1 MPLGI
6 IGATG
11 ICTIL
16 YIIMCIVICMMVPYA
31 DIDTGAPFSS
41 AFGYVGLAWA
51 KCVPACLISMP
62 DFVHTDDNETEDCPL
77 FTCSCIKATRS
88 GCALHVHCRALLHPC
103 EPLAMSRLGQVD
115 CSTMYA
121 LCAFDASLDRITV
134 FITGKLMLLGCNNVQ
149 I

>member
-41 AFGYVGLAWA
+41 AFGYVGLPWA
-51 KCVPACLISMP
+51 KYVPACLMRHDACLTPHFMP
-62 DFVHTDDNETEDCPL
+62 TFALCTVKCPL
-77 FTCSCIKATRS
+77 CNRS
-88 GCALHVHCRALLHPC
+88 HKVWIALPPSAFWPCHAWAWLGFPLSVSMHV
-103 EPLAMSRLGQVD
+103 
-115 CSTMYA
+115 
-121 LCAFDASLDRITV
+121 
-134 FITGKLMLLGCNNVQ
+134 
-149 I
+149 